1 MSKAL
6 RSKTSRQLSKLL
18 TRTLRS
24 KDDVEVAK
32 KDSDDTFGCR
42 LDNVQDLDM
51 IAKLAKISR
60 FFRAE
65 LAPFDSHQLIEIF
78 RKVEKN

>member
-1 MSKAL
+1 MNQAL

-18 TRTLRS
+18 TRTFRS
-24 KDDVEVAK
+24 KDELEVGK
-32 KDSDDTFGCR
+32 KNSDDTFGCK

-78 RKVEKN
+78 RKVETN